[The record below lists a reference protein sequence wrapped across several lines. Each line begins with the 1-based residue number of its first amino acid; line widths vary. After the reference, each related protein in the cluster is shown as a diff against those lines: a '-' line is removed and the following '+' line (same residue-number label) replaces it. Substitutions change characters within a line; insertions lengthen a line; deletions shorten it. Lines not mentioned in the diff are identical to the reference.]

1 MEIEKKMTIAAP
13 RDKVWTLLL
22 DPNVMGA
29 CVPGMES
36 IDVISDTEYL
46 VNIHVK
52 MSFISA
58 RFKVRTLIT
67 EMDAPGYLKS
77 EGTGEDSSITS
88 SLKHTSEVFLTE
100 LGPDE
105 TEFRTKVNVEL
116 LGRLGSF
123 GMNMVKT
130 KADRMWD
137 DFGKNLAERIVAG
150 VNGGTATGTPAASA
164 TAGAGAGGK
173 DADTAAGASTN
184 ASSTTG
190 AAASAATVSESG
202 ASSADAK
209 ASKASL
215 MSRMRS
221 AFGSSS

>member
-13 RDKVWTLLL
+13 REKVWAMLL
-22 DPNVMGA
+22 DPNVMGS

-46 VNIHVK
+46 VSIHVK

-58 RFKVRTLIT
+58 RFKIRTFVT
-67 EMDAPGYLKS
+67 ETREPEYLKS
-77 EGTGEDSSITS
+77 EGKGEDSSLTS

-100 LGPDE
+100 INPNE
-105 TEFRTKVNVEL
+105 TEFRTVVNVEL

-137 DFGKNLAERIVAG
+137 DFGKKLAERI
-150 VNGGTATGTPAASA
+150 TGESQPNT
-164 TAGAGAGGK
+164 
-173 DADTAAGASTN
+173 
-184 ASSTTG
+184 SSTEKATDV
-190 AAASAATVSESG
+190 ASDNAQTPEGQAGNTEKG
-202 ASSADAK
+202 
-209 ASKASL
+209 SL

-221 AFGSSS
+221 VFGSSSS

>member
-13 RDKVWTLLL
+13 RDQVWALLL

-58 RFKVRTLIT
+58 RFKVRTVIT
-67 EMDAPGYLKS
+67 EMDAPNYLKS

-88 SLKHTSEVFLTE
+88 SLKHTSEVYLTE
-100 LGPDE
+100 LGPNE
-105 TEFRTKVNVEL
+105 TEFRTTVNVEL

-123 GMNMVKT
+123 GMNMVKN

-137 DFGKNLAERIVAG
+137 DFGKNLAERIVNG
-150 VNGGTATGTPAASA
+150 VNGSTGAPVNTQHAAA
-164 TAGAGAGGK
+164 
-173 DADTAAGASTN
+173 
-184 ASSTTG
+184 TG
-190 AAASAATVSESG
+190 AASTSGDNDPEASPTT
-202 ASSADAK
+202 AK
-209 ASKASL
+209 PSKGSL

-221 AFGSSS
+221 AFGSSN

>member
-58 RFKVRTLIT
+58 RFKVRTIIT
-67 EMDAPGYLKS
+67 QTDAPAYLKS

-100 LGPDE
+100 LGPNE

-137 DFGKNLAERIVAG
+137 DFGKNLAERIVTG
-150 VNGGTATGTPAASA
+150 VNGAKAADTPAAGTDGVGQGANTIASA
-164 TAGAGAGGK
+164 TTVPETGATTAGA
-173 DADTAAGASTN
+173 N
-184 ASSTTG
+184 AQDKNAKSSKT
-190 AAASAATVSESG
+190 
-202 ASSADAK
+202 
-209 ASKASL
+209 SL

-221 AFGSSS
+221 AFGPSS

>member
-13 RDKVWTLLL
+13 RAEVWKQLL

-58 RFKVRTLIT
+58 RFKVRTIIT
-67 EMDAPGYLKS
+67 EMDEPNYLKS

-100 LGPDE
+100 LGPNE
-105 TEFRTKVNVEL
+105 TEFRTTVNVEL

-123 GMNMVKT
+123 GMNMVKN

-137 DFGKNLAERIVAG
+137 EFGKNLTQRIMAG
-150 VNGGTATGTPAASA
+150 VNGEVAATGT
-164 TAGAGAGGK
+164 
-173 DADTAAGASTN
+173 
-184 ASSTTG
+184 
-190 AAASAATVSESG
+190 
-202 ASSADAK
+202 ADASDAK
-209 ASKASL
+209 PADDAANADEKPSKASL

>member
-13 RDKVWTLLL
+13 REKVWAMLL

-46 VNIHVK
+46 VSIHVK

-58 RFKVRTLIT
+58 RFKVRTFVVET
-67 EMDAPGYLKS
+67 REPEYLKS
-77 EGTGEDSSITS
+77 EGKGEDSSLTS

-100 LGPDE
+100 LGPNE
-105 TEFRTKVNVEL
+105 TEFRTIVNVEL

-137 DFGKNLAERIVAG
+137 DFGRKLAERITGETQPEPATM
-150 VNGGTATGTPAASA
+150 NKIPSTAEGESTSEDQTG
-164 TAGAGAGGK
+164 
-173 DADTAAGASTN
+173 AAGADK
-184 ASSTTG
+184 G
-190 AAASAATVSESG
+190 
-202 ASSADAK
+202 
-209 ASKASL
+209 SL

-221 AFGSSS
+221 VFGSSSS

>member
-13 RDKVWTLLL
+13 REKVWAMLL

-46 VNIHVK
+46 VSIHVK

-58 RFKVRTLIT
+58 RFKVRTFVVET
-67 EMDAPGYLKS
+67 RRPEYLKS
-77 EGTGEDSSITS
+77 EGKGEDSSLTS

-100 LGPDE
+100 LGPNE
-105 TEFRTKVNVEL
+105 TEFRTIVNVEL

-137 DFGKNLAERIVAG
+137 DFGRKLAERITGEIQPEPATT
-150 VNGGTATGTPAASA
+150 NKTPSTAEDESTSEDQT
-164 TAGAGAGGK
+164 GAGG
-173 DADTAAGASTN
+173 ADKG
-184 ASSTTG
+184 
-190 AAASAATVSESG
+190 
-202 ASSADAK
+202 
-209 ASKASL
+209 SL

-221 AFGSSS
+221 VFGSSS

>member
-13 RDKVWTLLL
+13 REKVWALLL

-36 IDVISDTEYL
+36 IDVISETEYL

-58 RFKVRTLIT
+58 RFKIRTIIT
-67 EMDAPGYLKS
+67 EMDAPHYLKS

-105 TEFRTKVNVEL
+105 TEFRTTVNVEL

-123 GMNMVKT
+123 GMNMVKN

-137 DFGKNLAERIVAG
+137 DFGKNLADRIVNG
-150 VNGGTATGTPAASA
+150 VNGNPDTSPAHPPQAGSVTDPLVQPAPAEQAS
-164 TAGAGAGGK
+164 
-173 DADTAAGASTN
+173 
-184 ASSTTG
+184 
-190 AAASAATVSESG
+190 EP
-202 ASSADAK
+202 AK
-209 ASKASL
+209 PAKSSL
-215 MSRMRS
+215 MSRMKS

>member
-67 EMDAPGYLKS
+67 KMDAPGYLKS

-130 KADRMWD
+130 KADRMWE

-150 VNGGTATGTPAASA
+150 VNGDTATSTPGAGT
-164 TAGAGAGGK
+164 TAGAGGK
-173 DADTAAGASTN
+173 DTETRASTN
-184 ASSTTG
+184 APSAAG
-190 AAASAATVSESG
+190 AAASAATASEAG
-202 ASSADAK
+202 AASADANAK

>member
-13 RDKVWTLLL
+13 REKVWALLL

-36 IDVISDTEYL
+36 IDVISETEYL

-58 RFKVRTLIT
+58 RFKIRTIIT
-67 EMDAPGYLKS
+67 EMDAPHYLKS

-100 LGPDE
+100 LGPEE
-105 TEFRTKVNVEL
+105 TEFRTTVNVEL

-123 GMNMVKT
+123 GMNMVKN

-137 DFGKNLAERIVAG
+137 DFGKNLADRIV
-150 VNGGTATGTPAASA
+150 NGINGNSDNTPTQTTQTGSATDTVSQQAPAEPASA
-164 TAGAGAGGK
+164 P
-173 DADTAAGASTN
+173 
-184 ASSTTG
+184 
-190 AAASAATVSESG
+190 
-202 ASSADAK
+202 AK
-209 ASKASL
+209 PAKSSL
-215 MSRMRS
+215 MSRMKS

>member
-58 RFKVRTLIT
+58 RFKVRTIIT
-67 EMDAPGYLKS
+67 QTDAPAYLKS

-100 LGPDE
+100 LGPNE

-137 DFGKNLAERIVAG
+137 DFGKNLAERIVTG
-150 VNGGTATGTPAASA
+150 VNGAKAADTPAACTNGVSQSADTVASA
-164 TAGAGAGGK
+164 TAVPETGTTTA
-173 DADTAAGASTN
+173 DAN
-184 ASSTTG
+184 AQ
-190 AAASAATVSESG
+190 
-202 ASSADAK
+202 DKNAK
-209 ASKASL
+209 ASKTSL

-221 AFGSSS
+221 AFGPSS

>member
-13 RDKVWTLLL
+13 RDKVWALLL

-67 EMDAPGYLKS
+67 EMDAPNYLKS

-88 SLKHTSEVFLTE
+88 SLKHTSEVYLTE
-100 LGPDE
+100 LGPEE
-105 TEFRTKVNVEL
+105 TEFRTTVNVEL

-123 GMNMVKT
+123 GMNMVKN

-137 DFGKNLAERIVAG
+137 DFGKNLSDRIVNGAAG
-150 VNGGTATGTPAASA
+150 NPGEPDNPPRSSGDAASA
-164 TAGAGAGGK
+164 S
-173 DADTAAGASTN
+173 GASAEPEAS
-184 ASSTTG
+184 ASSTTRP
-190 AAASAATVSESG
+190 
-202 ASSADAK
+202 
-209 ASKASL
+209 SKASL

-221 AFGSSS
+221 AFGTSN